1 MRSLI
6 ELVETLRP
14 VRVTG
19 QVHRLIGG
27 IAESRGL
34 FAPVGAQC
42 EIRCRSGGILP
53 AEVVGFRGEHALV
66 APCGDTRG
74 LAAGDRIE
82 YRGDMARVRI
92 TRDVIGRVIDAEGRP
107 IDGRPAELPGGIDIP
122 LHRGADNPLHRLPVD
137 EPLPTGVR
145 AIDGLV
151 TVGRGQRLGVFAGS
165 GVGKSCLL
173 GMLARG
179 TCADVVVLGLVGER
193 SREVREFVERELGEE
208 GRRRAIVVAATAEE
222 PALKRLKAALVAIAI
237 AEWFRDRGCHVLL
250 LLDSLSRV
258 AMAQREIGLAMGEP
272 PASGGYPP
280 SVFTLL
286 PRLLERAG
294 PGVRGSVTGFFT
306 ALVEGDE
313 RNDPIVGCVRAT
325 LDGHISLSRALAE
338 RGHFPA
344 IDPLASLS
352 RVQSQVLPAHR
363 LAASR
368 SVRAAL
374 ARYRDA
380 EELLR
385 LGAWA
390 RGADERT
397 DAAIDVAPAIE
408 SFLRQDRDEMG
419 DFDETFCRL
428 ERWSAELSRP
438 AAGLVS
444 GQEER

>member
-1 MRSLI
+1 MKSLVD
-6 ELVETLRP
+6 LLATLRP

-42 EIRCRSGGILP
+42 EIRCRSGITLP

-74 LAAGDRIE
+74 VAAGDRIE

-92 TRDVIGRVIDAEGRP
+92 SREIIGRVIDAEGRP
-107 IDGRPAELPGGIDIP
+107 IDSRPADLSGAIDVP
-122 LHRGADNPLHRLPVD
+122 LHRSADNPLHRLPVD
-137 EPLPTGVR
+137 QPLPTGVR
-145 AIDGLV
+145 AIDALA

-179 TCADVVVLGLVGER
+179 TRADVVVLGLVGER

-208 GRRRAIVVAATAEE
+208 GRRRAVVVVATAEE

-237 AEWFRDRGCHVLL
+237 AEWFRDRGAHVLL

-272 PASGGYPP
+272 PATGGYPP

-313 RNDPIVGCVRAT
+313 EHDP
-325 LDGHISLSRALAE
+325 
-338 RGHFPA
+338 
-344 IDPLASLS
+344 
-352 RVQSQVLPAHR
+352 
-363 LAASR
+363 
-368 SVRAAL
+368 
-374 ARYRDA
+374 
-380 EELLR
+380 
-385 LGAWA
+385 
-390 RGADERT
+390 
-397 DAAIDVAPAIE
+397 
-408 SFLRQDRDEMG
+408 
-419 DFDETFCRL
+419 
-428 ERWSAELSRP
+428 
-438 AAGLVS
+438 
-444 GQEER
+444 